1 MESAGISKVAQRSGL
16 TREQIVYI
24 ERRGYLGLVTRE
36 RGFRRFSEAQV
47 VKLLRIAS
55 CRALGLRLD
64 EATAI
69 AGTGAPLTAAE
80 LTRLYGIV
88 ATKVSLIRREVEAW
102 EYVFGLLQAA
112 RTAEGGEVA
121 A

>member
-1 MESAGISKVAQRSGL
+1 M
-16 TREQIVYI
+16 
-24 ERRGYLGLVTRE
+24 
-36 RGFRRFSEAQV
+36 

-55 CRALGLRLD
+55 CRAVGLGLD

-69 AGTGAPLTAAE
+69 AGTGAVLTAAE

-88 ATKVSLIRREVEAW
+88 ATKARLIRREVEAW

-112 RTAEGGEVA
+112 RSAEEEVA
-121 A
+121 AA